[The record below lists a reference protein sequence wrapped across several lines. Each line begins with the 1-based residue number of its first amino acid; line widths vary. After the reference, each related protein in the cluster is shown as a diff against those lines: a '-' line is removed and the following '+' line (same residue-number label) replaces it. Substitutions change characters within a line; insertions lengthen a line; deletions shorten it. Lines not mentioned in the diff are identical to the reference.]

1 MALQQGDPRR
11 AGELIGRA
19 VARDPAVAAYHASL
33 AEVYWALGELDSAIA
48 TGRAAL
54 ALQPDNTEVLCNL
67 GSTLVAQGNVDAAI
81 GHFREAIRLDPE
93 LAVARNNLG
102 NALRIKGDKV
112 ASLAQFREA
121 VRLDPALAEAHSN
134 LGRMLLDQGDPRE
147 ALLHCREAVRLRPD
161 FPMACSNLGNVL
173 DALGQLDEAKVW
185 LLAAIRRKPD
195 LAAAH
200 ASLAGL
206 LEQLG
211 DIDQAVAS
219 LQEAL
224 RHDPRH
230 AGALARLA
238 TRMRGKLP
246 DGYRSAIDGLLADPA
261 LPPEQRWPLQFG
273 LAHVLDDRGDFDRAA
288 RLTAL
293 ANSLQSSDFRKRGLG
308 YDPETHEKF
317 VDQLIATFT
326 PEFFARVGRLGSDS
340 ERPVFIVGMPRSG
353 TSLTEQVL
361 ASHPHVFG
369 AGETRLVR
377 ATWDALP
384 EATGRREMPLDCLKH
399 LDRQAVHRLA
409 GRHLHA
415 LEALD
420 GSADRV
426 VDKMPENT
434 LYLGLIAVLFPAPN

>member
-1 MALQQGDPRR
+1 M
-11 AGELIGRA
+11 
-19 VARDPAVAAYHASL
+19 
-33 AEVYWALGELDSAIA
+33 
-48 TGRAAL
+48 
-54 ALQPDNTEVLCNL
+54 
-67 GSTLVAQGNVDAAI
+67 
-81 GHFREAIRLDPE
+81 
-93 LAVARNNLG
+93 
-102 NALRIKGDKV
+102 
-112 ASLAQFREA
+112 
-121 VRLDPALAEAHSN
+121 
-134 LGRMLLDQGDPRE
+134 
-147 ALLHCREAVRLRPD
+147 
-161 FPMACSNLGNVL
+161 
-173 DALGQLDEAKVW
+173 
-185 LLAAIRRKPD
+185 LAAIRLKPD

-200 ASLAGL
+200 ASLAGV

-211 DIDQAVAS
+211 DIDHAVAS

-246 DGYRSAIDGLLADPA
+246 DCYRSAIEGLLADPA
-261 LPPEQRWPLQFG
+261 LLPERRWPLQFG

-288 RLTAL
+288 GLTID

-317 VDQLIATFT
+317 VDQLIAAFT
-326 PEFFARVGRLGSDS
+326 PELFARVGGFGSDS
-340 ERPVFIVGMPRSG
+340 ERPVFIVGLPRSG

-361 ASHPHVFG
+361 ASHPRVFG

-384 EATGRREMPLDCLKH
+384 EATGRSETPAGLSETPR
-399 LDRQAVHRLA
+399 RQAVQRLA

-420 GSADRV
+420 GSAGRV

-434 LYLGLIAVLFPAPN
+434 LYLGLIAMLFPRAKLIHCRRDVRDVALSCWMTELAQVRWAATRTTSPRGSMRPGA